1 MAQGPLAEPGAHIPM
16 AREVAQ
22 QCPCVAAASAAQ
34 VLLAGGS
41 GEYCSNSMTPAGQ
54 TSFLIDVSP
63 GADHTIQEET
73 LAFSQDCAYPH
84 L

>member
-1 MAQGPLAEPGAHIPM
+1 MSCSGCNA
-16 AREVAQ
+16 V
-22 QCPCVAAASAAQ
+22 Q

-63 GADHTIQEET
+63 GADHTIQEEA
-73 LAFSQDCAYPH
+73 LAFPRIVHIPTLMMVPH
-84 L
+84 IYK